1 MSQYHIAR
9 DGQQLGVHSEQ
20 DIQSGLSS
28 GSFRG
33 TDLCWTE
40 GMGEWEPVSAKF
52 SVQASAVFS
61 PPASSAPGSYNPYA
75 APQAN
80 VLPAYAGTDPLAPLG
95 KRLGAAFIDGLLALV
110 LMGVPYGFLIVELNG
125 FENNPNPEFS
135 STAMTATIA
144 LIIGFLILL
153 VINIVMLTT
162 RGQTPGKL
170 ALGIRIVT
178 HPDGQKPG
186 FVKACLLRAFV
197 NGIIGAVPCLGPIYS
212 LVDICFIFREDH
224 RCIHDLIAGTHVVEG
239 NPPKD

>member
-28 GSFRG
+28 GTFQG

-40 GMGEWEPVSAKF
+40 GMGEWELVSARF
-52 SVQASAVFS
+52 SVQAPAVFTQ
-61 PPASSAPGSYNPYA
+61 PASVAAGAYNPYA

-80 VLPAYAGTDPLAPLG
+80 VVPVYTGNDQLASLG
-95 KRLGAAFIDGLLALV
+95 KRLGAAILDGLLALV
-110 LMGVPYGFLIVELNG
+110 LMGVPYGFLIMELDG
-125 FENNPNPEFS
+125 FEKNPNPEFS
-135 STAMTATIA
+135 STAVIATVA
-144 LIIGFLILL
+144 LAVGFLILL

-162 RGQTPGKL
+162 RGQTPGKMM
-170 ALGIRIVT
+170 LGIRIVT

-186 FVKACLLRAFV
+186 FVKAFLLRAFV

-212 LVDICFIFREDH
+212 LVDICFIFREDR

-239 NPPKD
+239 NPPKN